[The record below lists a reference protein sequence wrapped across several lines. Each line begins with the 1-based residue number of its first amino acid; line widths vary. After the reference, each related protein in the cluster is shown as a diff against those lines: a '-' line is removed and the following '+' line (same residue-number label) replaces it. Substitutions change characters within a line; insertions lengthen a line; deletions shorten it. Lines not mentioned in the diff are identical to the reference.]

1 MKMNRRHMLTLSGA
15 VAATTLFSPS
25 VRAQASMPFKQSE
38 LPYEEGALS
47 PVISAR
53 TVGLHY
59 GKHHAGYFKKLNTLT
74 EKTPYAELP
83 LEEVIV
89 RAKKGNETAIFNN
102 AAQAWNHNLY
112 WEQFKGGPAAAE
124 GALLDA
130 AKSSFGGIDELQKQ
144 IVAESDKVF
153 GTGWVWLV
161 KDADKLAVVGMQD
174 AGNPLADGKK
184 TLLGI
189 DVWEHAYYLDY
200 ENRRTEHVAAVL
212 AKLVNWQFVGERF
225 QAA

>member
-1 MKMNRRHMLTLSGA
+1 MTMNRRDMLALSG
-15 VAATTLFSPS
+15 VAAASTLFAPS
-25 VRAQASMPFKQSE
+25 VRAQAVMPFEQPA
-38 LPYEEGALS
+38 LPYDEAALA
-47 PVISAR
+47 PVISGR

-59 GKHHAGYFKKLNTLT
+59 GKHHAGYFKKLNALS
-74 EKTPYAELP
+74 KGTPFAELP
-83 LEEVIV
+83 LEEVVV
-89 RAKKGNETAIFNN
+89 RAHKENETAIFNN

-112 WEQFKGGPAAAE
+112 WQQFKSGPAAAE

-130 AKSSFGGIDELQKQ
+130 IKSGFGGTEALHKMMVD
-144 IVAESDKVF
+144 ESDKVF

-161 KDADKLAVVGMQD
+161 KDGDKLTIVGMQD

-184 TLLGI
+184 PLLGI

-212 AKLVNWQFVGERF
+212 EKLVNWNFVGERF

>member
-1 MKMNRRHMLTLSGA
+1 MKMNRRHMLALSGVA
-15 VAATTLFSPS
+15 AATTLFSPS
-25 VRAQASMPFKQSE
+25 VRAQAAAPFKQPE
-38 LPYEEGALS
+38 LPYEGAALS

-53 TVGLHY
+53 TVGLHF

-74 EKTPYAELP
+74 EKTPFADLT
-83 LEEVIV
+83 LEEVVV
-89 RAKKGNETAIFNN
+89 RAKKENETAIFNN
-102 AAQAWNHNLY
+102 AAQAWNHNFY
-112 WEQFKGGPAAAE
+112 WQQFKGGPAAAE
-124 GALLDA
+124 GAFLDA

-161 KDADKLAVVGMQD
+161 KDGDKLVVVGMQD

-184 TLLGI
+184 TLLGV

-212 AKLVNWQFVGERF
+212 GKLVNWTFVAEKF